1 MLRRDTHLPPRWSL
15 MAVIGLVV
23 LGGCASSGTSKGGG
37 DSAPSISQRTE
48 ARLARLPD
56 PKVTPISRTKRGN
69 GPVYTVFGK
78 QYRVMDSARG
88 FSQEGVASWYGTK
101 FHGRDTSSGEK
112 FDMYTLTAAHKH
124 LPIPVFARVTN
135 LDNGKS
141 TIVRINDRGPFH
153 GNRIIDL
160 SYAAAV
166 KLDFHKQG
174 TANVRVEVVEPGQQ
188 RRVKPM
194 TAKPAAKV
202 PPKPVVT
209 APATPPSNRA
219 YLVRAGAFSS
229 YAPAQALQGQLE
241 PLLDAR
247 AIVVKAADG
256 SYRVQFGPVA
266 AGAEIERI
274 RAVLLTA
281 DVKAIQIVASS
292 RSR

>member
-1 MLRRDTHLPPRWSL
+1 MKRVIWTLFSL
-15 MAVIGLVV
+15 SLIT
-23 LGGCASSGTSKGGG
+23 SS
-37 DSAPSISQRTE
+37 SAFAAE
-48 ARLARLPD
+48 
-56 PKVTPISRTKRGN
+56 
-69 GPVYTVFGK
+69 
-78 QYRVMDSARG
+78 
-88 FSQEGVASWYGTK
+88 EGVASYYADSL
-101 FHGRDTSSGEK
+101 HGNPTASGEPYDK
-112 FDMYTLTAAHKH
+112 DALTAAHPK
-124 LPIPVFARVTN
+124 LEFGTKVRVTN